1 MKNVYIFLYYFLIN
15 KIPNST
21 FPGGAYFN
29 LFRGFFV
36 KKIIKFG
43 SNNTFQKNIY
53 FGNGCNVIIGNN
65 CQINDN
71 VRFDN
76 VKIGDDVMIA
86 RDSIFLGKNHVY
98 DRLDISM
105 NKQGFTIAT
114 QTIVHNNVWIGLG
127 VKIMP
132 GLVLNSGSVIAAG
145 SVLTKNTVRNGV
157 YAGVPAK
164 LIKIRGGN

>member
-1 MKNVYIFLYYFLIN
+1 
-15 KIPNST
+15 
-21 FPGGAYFN
+21 
-29 LFRGFFV
+29 
-36 KKIIKFG
+36 
-43 SNNTFQKNIY
+43 
-53 FGNGCNVIIGNN
+53 
-65 CQINDN
+65 
-71 VRFDN
+71 
-76 VKIGDDVMIA
+76 MIA